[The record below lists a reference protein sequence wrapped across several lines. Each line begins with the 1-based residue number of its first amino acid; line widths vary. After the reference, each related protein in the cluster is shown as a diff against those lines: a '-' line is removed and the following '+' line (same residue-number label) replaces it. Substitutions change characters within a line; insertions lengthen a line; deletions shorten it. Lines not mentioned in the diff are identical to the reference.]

1 MVSDTNPSPCYLANI
16 RVIFENNSEPAAEN
30 VKKACSPTI
39 FRISGDP
46 NIREEQGALF
56 GRITDRRFGELGSV
70 GC

>member
-1 MVSDTNPSPCYLANI
+1 
-16 RVIFENNSEPAAEN
+16 VIFENNSEPAAEN